1 MSQLTREEV
10 QRYSRH
16 LMIPEVGMQGQE
28 KLKAASVLIVGTGG
42 LGSPISMYLAA
53 AGVGK
58 IGVVDFDVVDSSN
71 LQRQVIH
78 GSSQI
83 GVLKVDSAAKRLKDI
98 NPYITIE
105 EFPFYLN
112 AANIS
117 EIGTSYDIIVDGS
130 DNFATRYLLNDYCV
144 FAHKPYVY
152 GSIYRFEGQVAVFD
166 AQKGPCYRC
175 VFPAPP
181 PVGLIPTCGEGG
193 VFGVLPGTIGT
204 MQATEVIKLIL
215 KIGATSYGNLYMY
228 DALDLS
234 LLKIQLRKNPNCA
247 ICGEKPTI
255 TTLEDTAV
263 FCALHEENLKAL
275 SPDRQIKPRDLQQQL
290 KNGEDMRVI
299 DVRDPVE
306 LSIVQIPGAENIPYE
321 KIIANQINLNSQE
334 KMVFVCRNG
343 VRSQRIVNKLIAEGY
358 QNVFNLTGG
367 TNAWVEKIDP
377 SKYQY

>member
-1 MSQLTREEV
+1 MSQLTRAEV

-53 AGVGK
+53 AGVGR

-83 GVLKVDSAAKRLKDI
+83 GELKVESAAKRLKDI

-112 AANIS
+112 AANIT
-117 EIGTSYDIIVDGS
+117 EIGANYDIIVDGS

-166 AQKGPCYRC
+166 AQNGPCYRC

-215 KIGATSYGNLYMY
+215 KIGAASCGNLYMY

-263 FCALHEENLKAL
+263 FCALHEENLEAL
-275 SPDRQIKPRDLQQQL
+275 TPDRQIDPKDLQERL
-290 KNGEDMRVI
+290 KEGQNIRVI

-321 KIIANQINLNSQE
+321 KIIANQINLDPLA

-343 VRSQRIVNKLIAEGY
+343 IRSQRIVNKLIGEGY
-358 QNVFNLTGG
+358 QNVFNLKGG

-377 SKYQY
+377 KKFQY